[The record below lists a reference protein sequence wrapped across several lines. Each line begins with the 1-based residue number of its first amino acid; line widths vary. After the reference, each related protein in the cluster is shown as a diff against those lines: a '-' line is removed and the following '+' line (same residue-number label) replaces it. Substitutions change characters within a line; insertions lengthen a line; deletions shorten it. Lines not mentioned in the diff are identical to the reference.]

1 MCGRPRTS
9 TSPGSLYYGLL
20 LNKRLDAKSAADLN
34 GATICALQDCEIER
48 NVQDYATWKLM
59 ISRLCQ

>member
-1 MCGRPRTS
+1 
-9 TSPGSLYYGLL
+9 LYYGLL